1 MAGPEV
7 LTAMSDITQTLRGIF
22 VETGIRETQQ
32 AAELISLLRCEM
44 DTLERFYRVAV
55 AERDHAY
62 AEIASLKAE
71 IQVAKEDLFGACS
84 EADHLRSLAQR
95 GER

>member
-1 MAGPEV
+1 MA
-7 LTAMSDITQTLRGIF
+7 DITQTLRGIF

-62 AEIASLKAE
+62 AEIASLKA
-71 IQVAKEDLFGACS
+71 DLFGAS
-84 EADHLRSLAQR
+84 AEIDHLRSLAQR

>member
-84 EADHLRSLAQR
+84 EVDRLMTQFV
-95 GER
+95 ERER